1 MCAGWRVCPGWAE
14 WRVWPERVVM
24 LCLPWYSGCVEMW
37 ALGAAGCMVWE
48 RFWLLEVTVFAATTA
63 AATAV
68 CATGTPF
75 FLKTS

>member
-1 MCAGWRVCPGWAE
+1 MT
-14 WRVWPERVVM
+14 
-24 LCLPWYSGCVEMW
+24 W
-37 ALGAAGCMVWE
+37 ALDAAGCMVWE
-48 RFWLLEVTVFAATTA
+48 RFWLVEVPLFAAATTAA